1 MSNSINHIKL
11 KSELSQSSEFAAAY
25 EKVLQ
30 GGDSKALSSPIV
42 DNVSDLLNNILVKY
56 DDLTDF
62 QVRILEAIFDEF
74 KNIQKNIDPKRLR
87 SFEHYFNN
95 DQELLLYRE
104 TKNGLI
110 NIIINPDECAAF
122 SFIPNST
129 DEHRQLYFIYP
140 GGDFETLT
148 YNFLSH

>member
-1 MSNSINHIKL
+1 MSNLINHIKL
-11 KSELSQSSEFAAAY
+11 KSELRQSEEFASAY

-30 GGDSKALSSPIV
+30 GSDSKALSSPIV
-42 DNVSDLLNNILVKY
+42 DNVSDLLNYILLKY
-56 DDLTDF
+56 DGLTDF
-62 QVRILEAIFDEF
+62 QKGILEAIFNEF
-74 KNIQKNIDPKRLR
+74 KNIQKNIDPKRLKP
-87 SFEHYFNN
+87 FDHYLN
-95 DQELLLYRE
+95 DDNELLLYRE

-129 DEHRQLYFIYP
+129 DEQRQLYFVYP

-148 YNFLSH
+148 YNFFSH